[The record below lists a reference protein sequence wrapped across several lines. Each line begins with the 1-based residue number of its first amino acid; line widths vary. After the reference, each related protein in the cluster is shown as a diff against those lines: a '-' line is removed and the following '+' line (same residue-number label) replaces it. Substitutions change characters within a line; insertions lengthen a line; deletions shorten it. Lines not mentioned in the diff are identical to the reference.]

1 MGRRWWLAVTAGWMV
16 LVAVGCGGQEAD
28 RTADGQVLAGPAGQ
42 TADAGERT
50 DGSDGGAGGEG
61 SEGTGTSLDL
71 ADAEFED
78 LVIAAMERFGRE
90 GIDGRALAAAACNRR
105 LSVEQVRAIADDPTL
120 ELDAAPLWEGV
131 QCAYRPTG
139 GVGSDISWEYRPG
152 RTPEDVAQD
161 LTDFLPRSVAGPV
174 PQFGEGA
181 LGTSTTFATIL
192 FVPEGESVI
201 TAMAAEPGL
210 AVELMETLQA
220 SSSG

>member
-1 MGRRWWLAVTAGWMV
+1 MV
-16 LVAVGCGGQEAD
+16 LVAVGCTGQEAD
-28 RTADGQVLAGPAGQ
+28 RTADGQVLAGPAGS
-42 TADAGERT
+42 TAEAGEPT

-78 LVIAAMERFGRE
+78 LVVAAMGGYGDDEH
-90 GIDGRALAAAACNRR
+90 ALAAEACRRR
-105 LSVEQVRAIADDPTL
+105 LSIDQVRAIADDPTL
-120 ELDAAPLWEGV
+120 ELDAAPVPWEGV

-161 LTDFLPRSVAGPV
+161 LADFLPRSVAGPV

-181 LGTSTTFATIL
+181 LGTSTTFTYFL

-210 AVELMETLQA
+210 TVELMETLQA
-220 SSSG
+220 RSSG

>member
-1 MGRRWWLAVTAGWMV
+1 MV
-16 LVAVGCGGQEAD
+16 LVAVGCTGQEAD
-28 RTADGQVLAGPAGQ
+28 RTADGQVLAGPAGS
-42 TADAGERT
+42 TAEAGEPT

-90 GIDGRALAAAACNRR
+90 DIDGRALAAAACNRR
-105 LSVEQVRAIADDPTL
+105 LSVEQVRAITDDPTL
-120 ELDAAPLWEGV
+120 ELNARPLFEGV
-131 QCAYRPTG
+131 GCAYPPAG
-139 GVGSDISWEYRPG
+139 GVGFDISWEYQPG

-161 LTDFLPRSVAGPV
+161 LAVFLPRSVVGPA

-181 LGTSTTFATIL
+181 LGTSTTFSYFL
-192 FVPEGESVI
+192 LVPEGESVI
-201 TAMAAEPGL
+201 TAKASDPEW

-220 SSSG
+220 SAN